1 MLVVLIAFA
10 WGRRNIACLYRHL
23 DESRW
28 THRTRFNNFV
38 NVARGNPQEALA
50 RKAHELLGRLTP
62 RKGEVVELILDD
74 SKKEKR
80 GEHVEAVGWTHD
92 PLSGGS
98 MRGHQ
103 YVKATLR
110 FRGHTIPLGTH
121 LYIKKEQ
128 CPALV
133 TVTFKGTSFFSPP
146 WRATCV
152 SPPQRP
158 TPERR
163 QPEGRAATGSARSSQ
178 PMTLTSTIRD
188 LPGGAL
194 TAPGSFGKQHVVV
207 R

>member
-1 MLVVLIAFA
+1 
-10 WGRRNIACLYRHL
+10 
-23 DESRW
+23 
-28 THRTRFNNFV
+28 
-38 NVARGNPQEALA
+38 
-50 RKAHELLGRLTP
+50 
-62 RKGEVVELILDD
+62 
-74 SKKEKR
+74 
-80 GEHVEAVGWTHD
+80 VEAVGWTHD

-110 FRGHTIPLGTH
+110 FRGHTIPLGTR

-133 TVTFKGTSFFSPP
+133 TVTFKGTSFLQPASACYVRVASATPNP
-146 WRATCV
+146 RAV
-152 SPPQRP
+152 SAG
-158 TPERR
+158 RR